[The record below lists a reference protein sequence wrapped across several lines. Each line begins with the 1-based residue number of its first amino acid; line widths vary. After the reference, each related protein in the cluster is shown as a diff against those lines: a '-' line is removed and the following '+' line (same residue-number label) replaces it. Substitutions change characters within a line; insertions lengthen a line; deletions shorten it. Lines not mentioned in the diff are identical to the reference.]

1 MAARERSRRPIS
13 LAALAERLGLSL
25 RQARRL
31 WAEPRAEYE
40 GRSLA
45 RLKPWLAE
53 GISRATWYRRRARER
68 DDAQRERQNPAGRDR
83 QG

>member
-1 MAARERSRRPIS
+1 MARERSRRPIS
-13 LAALAERLGLSL
+13 LAALAERLGVSL

-45 RLKPWLAE
+45 RLKPWQAE
-53 GISRATWYRRRARER
+53 GISRATFYRRRTRAPR
-68 DDAQRERQNPAGRDR
+68 DEQK
-83 QG
+83 